1 MLEKE
6 QVECILESVFSSFYV
21 EKDAEITLE
30 CNPESISDDKMKG
43 YKKSGINRISIGV
56 QSLDNEILKIIGRI
70 HDREEVFNKF
80 KIVEKY
86 FDNISEITPE
96 QLIGNGIEGII
107 LDLDNTI
114 IDKKGIEVPNF
125 DIWKDKILESGIK
138 IVVVT
143 NNFLKKRIE
152 KITNKY
158 NLEYILFA
166 RKPNTKALVKAK
178 EIMGIE
184 KNENVAVIGDQVFT
198 DVLRRK

>member
-1 MLEKE
+1 MNDKKKEK
-6 QVECILESVFSSFYV
+6 LY
-21 EKDAEITLE
+21 
-30 CNPESISDDKMKG
+30 
-43 YKKSGINRISIGV
+43 
-56 QSLDNEILKIIGRI
+56 LKY
-70 HDREEVFNKF
+70 NKYF
-80 KIVEKY
+80 PTKY

-125 DIWKDKILESGIK
+125 DIWKDKILESGIQ

>member
-1 MLEKE
+1 MNDKKKEK
-6 QVECILESVFSSFYV
+6 LY
-21 EKDAEITLE
+21 
-30 CNPESISDDKMKG
+30 
-43 YKKSGINRISIGV
+43 
-56 QSLDNEILKIIGRI
+56 LKY
-70 HDREEVFNKF
+70 NKYF
-80 KIVEKY
+80 PTKY

-184 KNENVAVIGDQVFT
+184 KSENVAVIGDQVFT

>member
-1 MLEKE
+1 MNDKKKEK
-6 QVECILESVFSSFYV
+6 LY
-21 EKDAEITLE
+21 
-30 CNPESISDDKMKG
+30 
-43 YKKSGINRISIGV
+43 
-56 QSLDNEILKIIGRI
+56 LKY
-70 HDREEVFNKF
+70 NKYF
-80 KIVEKY
+80 PTKY

>member
-1 MLEKE
+1 MNDKKKEK
-6 QVECILESVFSSFYV
+6 LY
-21 EKDAEITLE
+21 
-30 CNPESISDDKMKG
+30 
-43 YKKSGINRISIGV
+43 
-56 QSLDNEILKIIGRI
+56 LKY
-70 HDREEVFNKF
+70 NKYF
-80 KIVEKY
+80 PTKY

-125 DIWKDKILESGIK
+125 NIWKDKILESGIK

>member
-1 MLEKE
+1 MKDKKKEK
-6 QVECILESVFSSFYV
+6 LY
-21 EKDAEITLE
+21 
-30 CNPESISDDKMKG
+30 
-43 YKKSGINRISIGV
+43 
-56 QSLDNEILKIIGRI
+56 LKY
-70 HDREEVFNKF
+70 NKYF
-80 KIVEKY
+80 PTKY

-166 RKPNTKALVKAK
+166 RKPNIKALVKAK

>member
-1 MLEKE
+1 MNDKKKEK
-6 QVECILESVFSSFYV
+6 LY
-21 EKDAEITLE
+21 
-30 CNPESISDDKMKG
+30 
-43 YKKSGINRISIGV
+43 
-56 QSLDNEILKIIGRI
+56 LKY
-70 HDREEVFNKF
+70 NKYF
-80 KIVEKY
+80 PTKY

-166 RKPNTKALVKAK
+166 RKPNIRALVKAK

-184 KNENVAVIGDQVFT
+184 KSENVAVIGDQVFT

>member
-1 MLEKE
+1 MNDKKKEK
-6 QVECILESVFSSFYV
+6 LY
-21 EKDAEITLE
+21 
-30 CNPESISDDKMKG
+30 
-43 YKKSGINRISIGV
+43 
-56 QSLDNEILKIIGRI
+56 LKY
-70 HDREEVFNKF
+70 NKYF
-80 KIVEKY
+80 PTKY

-125 DIWKDKILESGIK
+125 DIWKDKILKSGIK

-166 RKPNTKALVKAK
+166 RKPNTKALIKAK

>member
-1 MLEKE
+1 MNDKKKEK
-6 QVECILESVFSSFYV
+6 LY
-21 EKDAEITLE
+21 
-30 CNPESISDDKMKG
+30 
-43 YKKSGINRISIGV
+43 
-56 QSLDNEILKIIGRI
+56 LKY
-70 HDREEVFNKF
+70 N
-80 KIVEKY
+80 KY
-86 FDNISEITPE
+86 FPTKYFYNISEITPE

>member
-1 MLEKE
+1 MNDKKKEK
-6 QVECILESVFSSFYV
+6 LY
-21 EKDAEITLE
+21 
-30 CNPESISDDKMKG
+30 
-43 YKKSGINRISIGV
+43 
-56 QSLDNEILKIIGRI
+56 LKY
-70 HDREEVFNKF
+70 NKYF
-80 KIVEKY
+80 PTKY

-158 NLEYILFA
+158 NLEYLLFA
-166 RKPNTKALVKAK
+166 RKPNIRALVKAK

>member
-1 MLEKE
+1 MKDKKEEK
-6 QVECILESVFSSFYV
+6 LY
-21 EKDAEITLE
+21 
-30 CNPESISDDKMKG
+30 
-43 YKKSGINRISIGV
+43 
-56 QSLDNEILKIIGRI
+56 LKY
-70 HDREEVFNKF
+70 NKYF
-80 KIVEKY
+80 PTKY

-166 RKPNTKALVKAK
+166 RKPNTKALIKAK

-184 KNENVAVIGDQVFT
+184 KNENVTVIGDQVFT

>member
-1 MLEKE
+1 MNDKKKEK
-6 QVECILESVFSSFYV
+6 LY
-21 EKDAEITLE
+21 
-30 CNPESISDDKMKG
+30 
-43 YKKSGINRISIGV
+43 
-56 QSLDNEILKIIGRI
+56 LKY
-70 HDREEVFNKF
+70 NKYF
-80 KIVEKY
+80 PTKY

-166 RKPNTKALVKAK
+166 RKPNTKSLVKAK

-184 KNENVAVIGDQVFT
+184 KSENVAVIGDQVFT

>member
-1 MLEKE
+1 MNDKKKEK
-6 QVECILESVFSSFYV
+6 LY
-21 EKDAEITLE
+21 
-30 CNPESISDDKMKG
+30 
-43 YKKSGINRISIGV
+43 
-56 QSLDNEILKIIGRI
+56 LKY
-70 HDREEVFNKF
+70 NKYF
-80 KIVEKY
+80 PTKY

-184 KNENVAVIGDQVFT
+184 KNENVAVIGDQVYT

>member
-1 MLEKE
+1 MNDKKKEK
-6 QVECILESVFSSFYV
+6 LY
-21 EKDAEITLE
+21 
-30 CNPESISDDKMKG
+30 
-43 YKKSGINRISIGV
+43 
-56 QSLDNEILKIIGRI
+56 LKY
-70 HDREEVFNKF
+70 NKYF
-80 KIVEKY
+80 PTKY

-166 RKPNTKALVKAK
+166 RKPNIKALVKAK

>member
-1 MLEKE
+1 M
-6 QVECILESVFSSFYV
+6 
-21 EKDAEITLE
+21 
-30 CNPESISDDKMKG
+30 N
-43 YKKSGINRISIGV
+43 
-56 QSLDNEILKIIGRI
+56 DNK
-70 HDREEVFNKF
+70 
-80 KIVEKY
+80 
-86 FDNISEITPE
+86 SEITTE

>member
-1 MLEKE
+1 MEDKKKEK
-6 QVECILESVFSSFYV
+6 LY
-21 EKDAEITLE
+21 
-30 CNPESISDDKMKG
+30 
-43 YKKSGINRISIGV
+43 
-56 QSLDNEILKIIGRI
+56 LKY
-70 HDREEVFNKF
+70 NKYF
-80 KIVEKY
+80 PTKY

-125 DIWKDKILESGIK
+125 DIWKDKILESGIQ

>member
-1 MLEKE
+1 MNDKKKEK
-6 QVECILESVFSSFYV
+6 LY
-21 EKDAEITLE
+21 
-30 CNPESISDDKMKG
+30 
-43 YKKSGINRISIGV
+43 
-56 QSLDNEILKIIGRI
+56 LKY
-70 HDREEVFNKF
+70 NKYF
-80 KIVEKY
+80 PTKY

-125 DIWKDKILESGIK
+125 HIWKDKILESGIK

-143 NNFLKKRIE
+143 NNFLKKRFE

-166 RKPNTKALVKAK
+166 RKPNTKALIKAK

>member
-1 MLEKE
+1 MKDKNKEK
-6 QVECILESVFSSFYV
+6 LY
-21 EKDAEITLE
+21 
-30 CNPESISDDKMKG
+30 
-43 YKKSGINRISIGV
+43 
-56 QSLDNEILKIIGRI
+56 LKY
-70 HDREEVFNKF
+70 NKYF
-80 KIVEKY
+80 PTKY

>member
-1 MLEKE
+1 MEDKKKEK
-6 QVECILESVFSSFYV
+6 LY
-21 EKDAEITLE
+21 
-30 CNPESISDDKMKG
+30 
-43 YKKSGINRISIGV
+43 
-56 QSLDNEILKIIGRI
+56 LKY
-70 HDREEVFNKF
+70 NKYF
-80 KIVEKY
+80 PTKY

-96 QLIGNGIEGII
+96 QLIRNGIEGII

-166 RKPNTKALVKAK
+166 RKPNIKALVKAK

-184 KNENVAVIGDQVFT
+184 KSENVAVIGDQVFT

>member
-1 MLEKE
+1 MNDKKKEK
-6 QVECILESVFSSFYV
+6 LY
-21 EKDAEITLE
+21 
-30 CNPESISDDKMKG
+30 
-43 YKKSGINRISIGV
+43 
-56 QSLDNEILKIIGRI
+56 LKY
-70 HDREEVFNKF
+70 NKYF
-80 KIVEKY
+80 PTKY

-158 NLEYILFA
+158 NLEYIFFA
-166 RKPNTKALVKAK
+166 RKPNIRALVKAK

-184 KNENVAVIGDQVFT
+184 KNENIAVIGDQVFT

>member
-1 MLEKE
+1 MNDNKKEK
-6 QVECILESVFSSFYV
+6 LY
-21 EKDAEITLE
+21 
-30 CNPESISDDKMKG
+30 
-43 YKKSGINRISIGV
+43 
-56 QSLDNEILKIIGRI
+56 LKY
-70 HDREEVFNKF
+70 NKYF
-80 KIVEKY
+80 PTKY

-184 KNENVAVIGDQVFT
+184 KSENVAVIGDQVFT

>member
-1 MLEKE
+1 MEDKKKEK
-6 QVECILESVFSSFYV
+6 LY
-21 EKDAEITLE
+21 
-30 CNPESISDDKMKG
+30 
-43 YKKSGINRISIGV
+43 
-56 QSLDNEILKIIGRI
+56 LKY
-70 HDREEVFNKF
+70 NKYF
-80 KIVEKY
+80 PTKY

-96 QLIGNGIEGII
+96 QLLGNGIEGII

-158 NLEYILFA
+158 NLEYIVFA

>member
-1 MLEKE
+1 MNDKKKEK
-6 QVECILESVFSSFYV
+6 LY
-21 EKDAEITLE
+21 
-30 CNPESISDDKMKG
+30 
-43 YKKSGINRISIGV
+43 
-56 QSLDNEILKIIGRI
+56 LKY
-70 HDREEVFNKF
+70 NKYF
-80 KIVEKY
+80 PTKY

-96 QLIGNGIEGII
+96 QLIGNGIKGII

-125 DIWKDKILESGIK
+125 DIWKDEILESGIK

-166 RKPNTKALVKAK
+166 RKPNTKSLVKAK

>member
-1 MLEKE
+1 MNDKKKEK
-6 QVECILESVFSSFYV
+6 LY
-21 EKDAEITLE
+21 
-30 CNPESISDDKMKG
+30 
-43 YKKSGINRISIGV
+43 
-56 QSLDNEILKIIGRI
+56 LKY
-70 HDREEVFNKF
+70 NKYF
-80 KIVEKY
+80 PTKY

-158 NLEYILFA
+158 NLKYILFA
-166 RKPNTKALVKAK
+166 RKPNTKSLVKAK